1 MKVILLMALT
11 VDGKIAKDSNHF
23 PDWTGKADKRLFV
36 EITKR
41 AGVFIIGSKT
51 FDTIGKPLPN
61 RLNVVLTRNK
71 SRVSTWDNLIFIDAP
86 PGDLLADLEKR
97 GYSEV
102 VLGGGST
109 INNIF
114 ARENLIDEID
124 VTVSPKIFGEGIS
137 LFSAPIEMELELMH
151 LEKLDENVV
160 YLKYAVRKQP
170 PSGG

>member
-11 VDGKIAKDSNHF
+11 LDGKIAKDSRHF

-36 EITKR
+36 DITKR
-41 AGVFIIGSKT
+41 AGALIMGSKT
-51 FDTIGKPLPN
+51 FDTIGRPLPN

-71 SRVSTWDNLIFIDAP
+71 SRVSEWDNLIFIDAP
-86 PGDLLADLEKR
+86 PGDLLADLEGR

-102 VLGGGST
+102 VLSGGTT

-114 ARENLIDEID
+114 GRENLIDEID

-137 LFSAPIEMELELMH
+137 LFSIPLAMDLELMH
-151 LEKLDENVV
+151 VEKLDQNVV
-160 YLKYAVRKQP
+160 YLKYAVLK
-170 PSGG
+170 